1 MKMTKKF
8 IESLLFFVLSI
19 LLLVVSSLAWFA
31 SNNQADVDEVV
42 QTIGKYDVDVTL
54 EVMTSHQT
62 EYVVIETDEQLAT
75 LLGNSLPNDAFSFK
89 LTIVNQSTSNID
101 FSVIFSDF
109 LSVPSI
115 EGYNML
121 DVFYLVNGAVEIQD
135 ESQATIDEVILPYI
149 SDEIV
154 TIDEVELQL
163 YRFSNL
169 ASNGRL
175 LFLSD
180 VALPYEGTRVLL
192 FTIKF
197 DENTEN
203 LAFQQASFSIN
214 TIEIFLK

>member
-1 MKMTKKF
+1 
-8 IESLLFFVLSI
+8 LFFVLSI

-109 LSVPSI
+109 LSVPSV
-115 EGYNML
+115 EGYDML
-121 DVFYLVNGAVEIQD
+121 DVFCLVNGAVEIQD
-135 ESQATIDEVILPYI
+135 ESEATIDEVVLPYI

-154 TIDEVELQL
+154 TIGEVELQL

-203 LAFQQASFSIN
+203 AAFEQASFSIN